1 LAESEGVEEMVRKVF
16 VFVGVGVALFIAAS
30 AFGGVGSVISSFPW
44 SEARNI
50 YRDANYVYSV
60 AGANT
65 LRRYTVGGSLLGTVT
80 LSRLTT
86 PGDADHTSAG
96 PGYLGVVESA
106 NSVFEYRVANGSFVR
121 SVSTGS
127 TTLGYAYF
135 PASTYVYVHIGTYSN
150 IVYRCTTAGSIVSSF
165 TVGSS
170 AGPLAATNR
179 FNDRAGDY
187 VIVGSR
193 IALSARVFT
202 GAGSFVRSFVMPAVT
217 YGCVCGRGAPS
228 ARGTTYWCNLRMG
241 TNFYAYQIDLGN
253 TTAVAPTSIGKIKAL
268 YR

>member
-1 LAESEGVEEMVRKVF
+1 MVRKIF
-16 VFVGVGVALFIAAS
+16 VLVGVGVALFIAAP

-44 SEARNI
+44 SGARNI

-86 PGDADHTSAG
+86 PGDADHCVAG
-96 PGYLGVVESA
+96 VGRMTVLGGG
-106 NSVFEYRVANGSFVR
+106 NRIFEYRISSGSLIR
-121 SVSTGS
+121 SYAAPPS
-127 TTLGYAYF
+127 TTGYAYF
-135 PASTYVYVHIGTYSN
+135 PGSAYVYMHSENYIN
-150 IVYRCTTAGSIVSSF
+150 RFTTAGSFVSRFPVSY
-165 TVGSS
+165 S
-170 AGPLAATNR
+170 AGPIAATNR

-241 TNFYAYQIDLGN
+241 TNYYAYQIDLGN
-253 TTAVAPTSIGKIKAL
+253 TTAVAPASVGRIRAL

>member
-1 LAESEGVEEMVRKVF
+1 MTYRESEGVEEMARKAF
-16 VFVGVGVALFIAAS
+16 VLVGVGVASCVAA

-50 YRDANYVYSV
+50 YRDGNYVYSV

-86 PGDADHTSAG
+86 PGDADHSPSG
-96 PGYLGVVESA
+96 PGYFAVIERS
-106 NSVFEYRVANGSFVR
+106 SVIFEYVVSSGSFVQ
-121 SVSTGS
+121 SFAAAPG
-127 TTLGYAYF
+127 TLGGGYF
-135 PASTYVYVHIGTYSN
+135 PGATYVYIHVSPY
-150 IVYRCTTAGSIVSSF
+150 VFRFTTAGSL
-165 TVGSS
+165 VGSFLVSYS

-179 FNDRAGDY
+179 FNDVAGDY

-193 IALSARVFT
+193 IALSASVYT
-202 GAGSFVRSFVMPAVT
+202 GTGSFVRSFVIPAVT
-217 YGCVCGRGAPS
+217 YGCVCGAGAPS

-241 TNFYAYQIDLGN
+241 TDFAAYQIDLGN
-253 TTAVAPTSIGKIKAL
+253 TTAVAPASLGRVKAL
-268 YR
+268 FR

>member
-1 LAESEGVEEMVRKVF
+1 MVRKIF
-16 VFVGVGVALFIAAS
+16 VLVGVGVALFIAAP

-44 SEARNI
+44 SGARNI

-86 PGDADHTSAG
+86 PGDADHSPSG
-96 PGYLGVVESA
+96 PGYFAVIERS
-106 NSVFEYRVANGSFVR
+106 SVILEYLVSNGSFVR
-121 SVSTGS
+121 SIAAGPG
-127 TTLGYAYF
+127 TLGGGYF
-135 PASTYVYVHIGTYSN
+135 PGGTYVYIHTGTY
-150 IVYRCTTAGSIVSSF
+150 VYRLTTAGSLVSSF
-165 TVGSS
+165 LVSYS

-179 FNDRAGDY
+179 FNDLAGDY

-202 GAGSFVRSFVMPAVT
+202 GTGSFVRSFVMPAVT

-228 ARGTTYWCNLRMG
+228 ARGTTYWCNLRLG
-241 TNFYAYQIDLGN
+241 TNYYAYQIDLGN
-253 TTAVAPTSIGKIKAL
+253 TTAVAPASVGRIKAL
-268 YR
+268 FR

>member
-1 LAESEGVEEMVRKVF
+1 M
-16 VFVGVGVALFIAAS
+16 FIAAP

-44 SEARNI
+44 PGALNI

-86 PGDADHTSAG
+86 PGDADHTPTG
-96 PGYLGVVESA
+96 PGYLGVIERA
-106 NSVFEYRVANGSFVR
+106 NSIFEYRISTGSFVR
-121 SVSTGS
+121 SVPTGPN
-127 TTLGYAYF
+127 TLGYAYF
-135 PASTYVYVHIGTYSN
+135 PASTYVYVHRGTYSN
-150 IVYRCTTAGSIVSSF
+150 IVYRCRTTGSVVSSF
-165 TVGSS
+165 VVSNSS
-170 AGPLAATNR
+170 GPLAATNR
-179 FNDRAGDY
+179 FNDVAGDY

-193 IALSARVFT
+193 IALSARVYT

-217 YGCVCGRGAPS
+217 YGCVCGPGSPS

-253 TTAVAPTSIGKIKAL
+253 TTAVAPASVGRIKAL